1 MSSKQ
6 FDSIENRLRSIAA
19 KLEQPIELQE
29 ATASP
34 PNLRQNTVAVCGM
47 LRCGKSS
54 FINAVLTTN
63 LLPVDI
69 PPNLALLSSYH
80 ISVTNGRPSFIKAHF
95 SSGVIESVETTA
107 IDKIKLETWGSELDF
122 IEIQSP
128 LPNFPEGLQLIET
141 PSIGMVDFAVR
152 TQSILERVSI
162 VILVVDANL
171 NLTRQEIEFLQ
182 SLPTNIEHLIVAANK
197 IDIVNPEMRSAFV
210 NRIFEQIDALELDL
224 EVDVFKTSVEA
235 SFTEPESYDWSQLT
249 AKLANLALVSTK
261 TSNGE
266 TKTASTQ
273 AAQLLKVAEN
283 LQTALQTKRFS
294 RGKTST
300 DDTSTKKIAELQRTK
315 QLIEEVIDDQER
327 DILQTVRNSLE
338 AEMFQL
344 ESDIRARRTEPQL
357 IEDSLQ
363 RWLNRECRRV
373 QERLERHFQSI
384 LDDTNYAVDKAYT
397 LNVELDEIS
406 VTAFREQNVPSPTR
420 PFSKELRYLISFGAG
435 GTTTMVVLGITKHFP
450 NSLMAGGMVAGL
462 AWLLSDNLSTPSRQ
476 ELLLPD
482 LISAVMPQ
490 FQRNVRHN
498 TDRLSALVKRAFTEV
513 IESAKTSSS
522 VFSNQNYNAMQD
534 ELSGMTDELKGMIN

>member
-6 FDSIENRLRSIAA
+6 FVSIENRLRRIAA

-29 ATASP
+29 AAASP
-34 PNLRQNTVAVCGM
+34 ANLGQNAVAVCGM

-63 LLPVDI
+63 LLPVDL
-69 PPNLALLSSYH
+69 PPNLALLNSYH
-80 ISVTNGRPSFIKAHF
+80 ISVTNGRLPFIKAHF

-107 IDKIKLETWGSELDF
+107 IDKDQLETWGSELDF

-141 PSIGMVDFAVR
+141 PSIGMVDFGVR
-152 TQSILERVSI
+152 TQSILDRVSS

-171 NLTRQEIEFLQ
+171 NLSRQEIEFLQ
-182 SLPTNIEHLIVAANK
+182 SLPTNIEYLIVAANK
-197 IDIVNPEMRSAFV
+197 IDIVNSEMRSACE

-224 EVDVFKTSVEA
+224 EVDVFKISVEA
-235 SFTEPESYDWSQLT
+235 AFTEPESYDWPQLT
-249 AKLANLALVSTK
+249 TKLANLAMVSTK
-261 TSNGE
+261 MSNGE

-283 LQTALQTKRFS
+283 LQTGLQTKRFS
-294 RGKTST
+294 RGTIST
-300 DDTSTKKIAELQRTK
+300 DDTSAKKIAELQRTK
-315 QLIEEVIDDQER
+315 RLIEEVIDDQKR

-344 ESDIRARRTEPQL
+344 ESDIRARRKDPQ
-357 IEDSLQ
+357 SLEESLE

-384 LDDTNYAVDKAYT
+384 LDDTNYAVEGAYT

-420 PFSKELRYLISFGAG
+420 PFSKELRYLITFGAG
-435 GTTTMVVLGITKHFP
+435 GTTTMVVLAITKHLP
-450 NSLMAGGMVAGL
+450 NSLMGGGMVAGL
-462 AWLLSDNLSTPSRQ
+462 AWLFSDNLSTPSRH
-476 ELLLPD
+476 ETLLPD
-482 LISAVMPQ
+482 LTSAVMPQ

-498 TDRLSALVKRAFTEV
+498 TDRLSALVEKAFTEA
-513 IESAKTSSS
+513 IENAKTSSPRL
-522 VFSNQNYNAMQD
+522 SNQNYNAMHD
-534 ELSGMTDELKGMIN
+534 ELSSITDELKGMIN